1 MQRALR
7 NYRTRTGIVGATV
20 SADGESEPEW
30 PEAGRERDWAP
41 QRTTAPIENGSLDD
55 TSLLPQERWWKAWSS
70 DQEAFY
76 YWKDGSGDTQW
87 EDPMEDPSLENVAVR
102 TWGGAEL
109 GCETE
114 EDPASKGNT
123 APNVA
128 RDWPL
133 ANGNCT
139 YDAVRK
145 VMVMTGSGEEVE
157 AREDRGGRPPEKDVT
172 ANSRPERTPEDE
184 PPLHLEACHRCA
196 MNEAGIDDNRVIFP
210 EEYLGRRRLA
220 YVDLSEAG
228 SPPRKGRCRYCGIE
242 GLYRES
248 EGPGKERGDH
258 EEDSGGTEG
267 AGIGWDPPQ
276 AEPWLERPL
285 ATPARIGIDVGGV
298 LKRYLDEG
306 PRGPWEFRTDAE
318 VPGAMAAL
326 GKCIKHFG
334 PDNVFT
340 LSKCRGEMRRK
351 IDVWLTRTMRV
362 CESPIGMR
370 LKNIL
375 YSETRY
381 GPQGKGAVVERLRL
395 QLSHFVDDHD
405 DCLCSVYEEGQSQEH
420 VERHDG
426 RLFHMSRGG
435 EGRWLP
441 EPRGW
446 KMEDR
451 PACVTPVR
459 NWDEVLGYLGLDRGQ

>member
-139 YDAVRK
+139 HDAV
-145 VMVMTGSGEEVE
+145 
-157 AREDRGGRPPEKDVT
+157 
-172 ANSRPERTPEDE
+172 
-184 PPLHLEACHRCA
+184 H
-196 MNEAGIDDNRVIFP
+196 
-210 EEYLGRRRLA
+210 
-220 YVDLSEAG
+220 LSE
-228 SPPRKGRCRYCGIE
+228 SRHPRRGRATNTALQKSGYK
-242 GLYRES
+242 YHQ
-248 EGPGKERGDH
+248 RG
-258 EEDSGGTEG
+258 T
-267 AGIGWDPPQ
+267 
-276 AEPWLERPL
+276 
-285 ATPARIGIDVGGV
+285 
-298 LKRYLDEG
+298 
-306 PRGPWEFRTDAE
+306 
-318 VPGAMAAL
+318 
-326 GKCIKHFG
+326 
-334 PDNVFT
+334 
-340 LSKCRGEMRRK
+340 K
-351 IDVWLTRTMRV
+351 I
-362 CESPIGMR
+362 I
-370 LKNIL
+370 I
-375 YSETRY
+375 
-381 GPQGKGAVVERLRL
+381 
-395 QLSHFVDDHD
+395 
-405 DCLCSVYEEGQSQEH
+405 
-420 VERHDG
+420 
-426 RLFHMSRGG
+426 MSI
-435 EGRWLP
+435 
-441 EPRGW
+441 
-446 KMEDR
+446 M
-451 PACVTPVR
+451 
-459 NWDEVLGYLGLDRGQ
+459 